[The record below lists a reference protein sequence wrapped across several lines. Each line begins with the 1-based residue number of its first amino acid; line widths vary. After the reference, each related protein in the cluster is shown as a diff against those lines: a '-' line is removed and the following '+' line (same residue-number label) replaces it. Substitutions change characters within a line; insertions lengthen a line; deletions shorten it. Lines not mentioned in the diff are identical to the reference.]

1 MSAPADVAEKP
12 AEKPAEVAEK
22 RAVPPMT
29 LVMKLVQLS
38 DQLASKKA
46 GILENTTTGKFR
58 PQDDGLGGAGGLSG
72 AQLNMSRSSRQ
83 ASRLGDEPAT
93 VVRCPRKLR
102 RGHVWSGGEGLSSRG
117 HRASSSSCFED
128 FKERHGVVGHCN
140 GSPERKLSICSQTNC
155 SAICPGPLGGGPWV
169 ESRPPDLTP
178 EWTGA

>member
-1 MSAPADVAEKP
+1 MSAPAEVAEKP

-22 RAVPPMT
+22 RAVPAMT

-38 DQLASKKA
+38 DQLASKRP
-46 GILENTTTGKFR
+46 GSLRTPPLENFGHR
-58 PQDDGLGGAGGLSG
+58 MMDWAGSG

-140 GSPERKLSICSQTNC
+140 GSPERKRSICSQTNC

>member
-1 MSAPADVAEKP
+1 MSAPADVAEKQ

-22 RAVPPMT
+22 RAVPSLT

-46 GILENTTTGKFR
+46 GILENTTTGIFR
-58 PQDDGLGGAGGLSG
+58 PQDDGLGGAGALSG
-72 AQLNMSRSSRQ
+72 AQLSMTIKSRSSRQ
-83 ASRLGDEPAT
+83 ASRLGDEPTT

-128 FKERHGVVGHCN
+128 LKERHGVVGRRN
-140 GSPERKLSICSQTNC
+140 GSPEKKT
-155 SAICPGPLGGGPWV
+155 
-169 ESRPPDLTP
+169 
-178 EWTGA
+178 